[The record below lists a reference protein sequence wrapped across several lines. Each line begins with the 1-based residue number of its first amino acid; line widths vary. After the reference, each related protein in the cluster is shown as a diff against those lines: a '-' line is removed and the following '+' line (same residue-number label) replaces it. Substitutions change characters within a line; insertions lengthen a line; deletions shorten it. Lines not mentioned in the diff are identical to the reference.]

1 MEEYTEQYRP
11 LLDFF
16 TKNTNDLVEE
26 VIISNRL
33 VTSPCAIIV
42 DAYGYSANIEKL
54 LGEHKCLS
62 R

>member
-1 MEEYTEQYRP
+1 MEEYTEKYGP

-16 TKNTNDLVEE
+16 TMKTNDLVKE

-33 VTSPCAIIV
+33 VTSPCPIVV
-42 DAYGYSANIEKL
+42 DAHGYSANMKKL
-54 LGEHKCLS
+54 LGENKCVS